1 MLLLPRSEGYP
12 RLKAHECSANKLL
25 LHSRIALENAIVC
38 TPAKM
43 SRNSSDNDKSR
54 GPPPS
59 GLPPREKLPAKL
71 QKIVDGADKEDNFYD
86 ELYDG
91 TYVIL
96 RRAISSIA
104 ITPIHFLIT
113 RSQARL
119 TAF

>member
-1 MLLLPRSEGYP
+1 
-12 RLKAHECSANKLL
+12 
-25 LHSRIALENAIVC
+25 
-38 TPAKM
+38 M
-43 SRNSSDNDKSR
+43 SGNSSDNDKSR

-59 GLPPREKLPAKL
+59 GLPPREKLPVKL

-96 RRAISSIA
+96 HKATSSIA
-104 ITPIHFLIT
+104 IAPIHFLIT